1 MSSLSFKLS
10 AALARGRQPR
20 VLTREQI
27 LVDLLNKRAA
37 ARRAGLAELEVKL
50 REQIRWALPL
60 RSAAE
65 REAAAR
71 GDEPDDGALGE
82 ALQRN

>member
-10 AALARGRQPR
+10 SALARGRQPR
-20 VLTREQI
+20 VMTREQI

-37 ARRAGLAELEVKL
+37 ARRAGLAELEGKL

-60 RSAAE
+60 RTQAE
-65 REAAAR
+65 RDAAAQADAPER
-71 GDEPDDGALGE
+71 QALDDT
-82 ALQRN
+82 QH

>member
-1 MSSLSFKLS
+1 MTWLSYKLS
-10 AALARGRQPR
+10 SALAKGRQPR

-37 ARRAGLAELEVKL
+37 ARRAGLAELEGQL

-60 RSAAE
+60 RTARE
-65 REAAAR
+65 REAAA
-71 GDEPDDGALGE
+71 GVEE
-82 ALQRN
+82 ADL

>member
-1 MSSLSFKLS
+1 MTWLSYKLS
-10 AALARGRQPR
+10 SALAKGRQPR

-37 ARRAGLAELEVKL
+37 ARRAGLAALEGQL

-60 RSAAE
+60 RTARE
-65 REAAAR
+65 R
-71 GDEPDDGALGE
+71 
-82 ALQRN
+82 